1 MKKREYIEKEVCKGL
16 VKVMNT
22 RQREYAVV
30 LSETKNFSM
39 AAEKLGISQPA
50 LSKQIIALENELGI
64 KLFDRSANPLDLTP
78 AGEFF
83 VKKAKELL
91 FEEDLILKTIE
102 RYKTGEN
109 GKLIIGVSPFR
120 SLYMM
125 PDLIRA
131 LKEKFPSLDI
141 FLEEVCLSEL
151 QKGLLE
157 GKYDFAIVNLPVDE
171 AKFEIIPLE
180 QDVLVVAVPE
190 HMVGLLEGDVCDNGK
205 ITLSQCKKLPFSLI
219 GEGQELRVFFDK
231 LCAIEKVNPNIIVE
245 VTGVTTTRE
254 MVREGIA
261 ASFLPKQFLEKD
273 IKRGGIKVFEIK
285 NNNYVR
291 RPAIILRRGQFV
303 SKYAQEAINELIGKE

>member
-1 MKKREYIEKEVCKGL
+1 
-16 VKVMNT
+16 MNT
-22 RQREYAVV
+22 RQREYAVT
-30 LSETKNFSM
+30 LSETKNFST

-64 KLFDRSANPLDLTP
+64 KLFDRSTNPLELTP

-91 FEEDLILKTIE
+91 FEEDLMLKTIE
-102 RYKTGEN
+102 SYKTGEN
-109 GKLIIGVSPFR
+109 GKLVIGVSPFR

-125 PDLIRA
+125 PDLVRSI
-131 LKEKFPSLDI
+131 KEKFPTLDI

-157 GKYDFAIVNLPVDE
+157 RKYDFAIVNLPVDE

-180 QDVLVVAVPE
+180 EDVLVVAVPE
-190 HMVGLLEGDVCDNGK
+190 HMVGLIEGNVCENEK

-219 GEGQELRVFFDK
+219 GEGQELRAFFDK
-231 LCAIEKVNPNIIVE
+231 LCAIEKMNPNIIVE

-291 RPAIILRRGQFV
+291 RPAIILRRGQFI
-303 SKYAQEAINELIGKE
+303 SKYAQEAINELSGKNKKESDVAK

>member
-1 MKKREYIEKEVCKGL
+1 
-16 VKVMNT
+16 MNT
-22 RQREYAVV
+22 RQRQYAVV
-30 LSETKNFSM
+30 LSETRNFST

-64 KLFDRSANPLDLTP
+64 KLFDRSTNPLELTA

-91 FEEDLILKTIE
+91 FEEDLMLKTIE
-102 RYKTGEN
+102 CYKTGEK
-109 GKLIIGVSPFR
+109 GKLVIGVSPFR

-141 FLEEVCLSEL
+141 FLEEFCLSEL
-151 QKGLLE
+151 QKGLME

-190 HMVGLLEGDVCDNGK
+190 HMVGLLEGDISENGK

-219 GEGQELRVFFDK
+219 GEEQELRVFFDK
-231 LCAIEKVNPNIIVE
+231 LCAIERMKPNIIAE

-261 ASFLPKQFLEKD
+261 AAFLPKQFLKKD
-273 IKRGGIKVFEIK
+273 VKRGGIKVFEVK

-303 SKYAQEAINELIGKE
+303 SRYAQEAINELTGKN